1 MTTIRDIR
9 PALRFLLLGDPAVN
23 AAVGGT
29 RVYAVLAP
37 QGEVRPMVVYS
48 RVSGLGV
55 GNMGGASGLTM
66 VRVQVDCWAQDM
78 SVAAN
83 LANLVKSRLDGF
95 SGEIFWDESSPG
107 NSVVVQGI
115 IYETERDRYDDVAI
129 MFGNSRDYLIWYA
142 EL

>member
-1 MTTIRDIR
+1 
-9 PALRFLLLGDPAVN
+9 
-23 AAVGGT
+23 
-29 RVYAVLAP
+29 
-37 QGEVRPMVVYS
+37 
-48 RVSGLGV
+48 
-55 GNMGGASGLTM
+55 M